1 MNKKFSILIIL
12 TVTNFIGFLLLLY
25 NQDKNLKT
33 LQKLTEQ
40 TKIENQLAFAQ
51 LQSYLEDNFLEQNKI
66 IETTN
71 RIAVKNKKAQ
81 AEQTEIISND
91 MTEGLSLMEKKKYE
105 QAMQIFNKVCQLQP
119 YNSEAKFYSIYA
131 LFLKNK
137 LDTANYKLITETIS
151 SLRGAGYNRNEMTE
165 IEDFIK
171 CELKSMSM

>member
-1 MNKKFSILIIL
+1 MIILKLNLKFVILIYKVKKLLSIILEKKEMNKKFSILIIL

-25 NQDKNLKT
+25 NHYKNLKT

-71 RIAVKNKKAQ
+71 SIAIKNKKAQ

-91 MTEGLSLMEKKKYE
+91 MTEGLSLMKKKKYE
-105 QAMQIFNKVCQLQP
+105 QTRHTPRLTMG
-119 YNSEAKFYSIYA
+119 
-131 LFLKNK
+131 
-137 LDTANYKLITETIS
+137 
-151 SLRGAGYNRNEMTE
+151 R
-165 IEDFIK
+165 
-171 CELKSMSM
+171 